1 MELVLPQADKFDPS
15 LKCYAHCSLRCAG
28 NANKGGISLF
38 KKEISLPYTLPEKI
52 SIASEQL
59 KELQCLPIALPAR
72 GGAALG
78 VAIRFASASIIRCR
92 SASLVVVP
100 PNHRLTGYSSMR
112 RAPAMP
118 HSARSPPPSKRHSRL
133 TIVRRGCN
141 RERLAEDSWRSHVH
155 RTYIAQ
161 RVQFGRP
168 LAPPAGGAIP
178 KPAAAKTK

>member
-1 MELVLPQADKFDPS
+1 MELVSPQADKFDRS
-15 LKCYAHCSLRCAG
+15 LKCYAHCPLRRAG
-28 NANKGGISLF
+28 DANKGGVSLF

-92 SASLVVVP
+92 SADLVEVQT
-100 PNHRLTGYSSMR
+100 NFHLLRHYSMR

-118 HSARSPPPSKRHSRL
+118 HSADSLPPK
-133 TIVRRGCN
+133 
-141 RERLAEDSWRSHVH
+141 
-155 RTYIAQ
+155 
-161 RVQFGRP
+161 
-168 LAPPAGGAIP
+168 
-178 KPAAAKTK
+178 

>member
-1 MELVLPQADKFDPS
+1 MELVLPQADKFDRS
-15 LKCYAHCSLRCAG
+15 LKCYAHCPLRRAG

-92 SASLVVVP
+92 FADLVEVQT
-100 PNHRLTGYSSMR
+100 NFRLLRHSTMR
-112 RAPAMP
+112 RASAMP
-118 HSARSPPPSKRHSRL
+118 HSADSLPPK
-133 TIVRRGCN
+133 
-141 RERLAEDSWRSHVH
+141 
-155 RTYIAQ
+155 
-161 RVQFGRP
+161 
-168 LAPPAGGAIP
+168 
-178 KPAAAKTK
+178 

>member
-78 VAIRFASASIIRCR
+78 VAIRFASASIIRCCAAVGGSAALRMRHTPCGCR
-92 SASLVVVP
+92 SAHLVEVRSNSRLP
-100 PNHRLTGYSSMR
+100 PVSTMR

-118 HSARSPPPSKRHSRL
+118 HSARSLPPR
-133 TIVRRGCN
+133 
-141 RERLAEDSWRSHVH
+141 
-155 RTYIAQ
+155 
-161 RVQFGRP
+161 
-168 LAPPAGGAIP
+168 
-178 KPAAAKTK
+178 

>member
-1 MELVLPQADKFDPS
+1 MKLVLPQADKFDRS
-15 LKCYAHCSLRCAG
+15 LKCYAHCPLRRAG

-92 SASLVVVP
+92 SADLVEVQT
-100 PNHRLTGYSSMR
+100 NFHLLRHYSMR

-118 HSARSPPPSKRHSRL
+118 HSADSLPPK
-133 TIVRRGCN
+133 
-141 RERLAEDSWRSHVH
+141 
-155 RTYIAQ
+155 
-161 RVQFGRP
+161 
-168 LAPPAGGAIP
+168 
-178 KPAAAKTK
+178 